1 MFKNKTLKTILIIFA
16 VITVV
21 GLLCGLLGDLRS
33 PSGSSSGGSS
43 SGGSGNST
51 IHTHEYS
58 ENHVCKTC
66 AYMEGGEVLVK
77 NQKLD
82 FESDV
87 QDLGIFGGIGNE
99 CYFMV
104 IFDQGKE
111 NETSFGLYYDG
122 GENYHSLTFSNEMTL
137 EIGDYET
144 ESISIVSGSADQYSN
159 YETVSL
165 YILHDDY
172 IFPEREITLVFE
184 NYAQWLEQE
193 RNEGEAFTFAY
204 SGFGEPLGDIAQYL
218 TESELIISAANFA
231 YAGDASYILNTY
243 DDSALD
249 HLDTAYVEGYDMQMY
264 RVLSDCTIMI
274 YIEYGEG

>member
-1 MFKNKTLKTILIIFA
+1 
-16 VITVV
+16 
-21 GLLCGLLGDLRS
+21 
-33 PSGSSSGGSS
+33 
-43 SGGSGNST
+43 
-51 IHTHEYS
+51 
-58 ENHVCKTC
+58 
-66 AYMEGGEVLVK
+66 
-77 NQKLD
+77 
-82 FESDV
+82 
-87 QDLGIFGGIGNE
+87 
-99 CYFMV
+99 
-104 IFDQGKE
+104 
-111 NETSFGLYYDG
+111 
-122 GENYHSLTFSNEMTL
+122 MTL